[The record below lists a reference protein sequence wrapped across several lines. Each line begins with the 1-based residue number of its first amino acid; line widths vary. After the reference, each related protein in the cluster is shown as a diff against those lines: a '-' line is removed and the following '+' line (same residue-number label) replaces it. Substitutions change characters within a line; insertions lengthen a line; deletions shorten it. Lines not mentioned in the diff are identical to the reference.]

1 MKRSRE
7 ILDRLKADGERLPVP
22 ESLKPE
28 WIDETIKE
36 LEREEKKSRAG
47 RSRRKETGRG
57 RAGRFQIRA
66 LNAIS
71 AFTVNLSYNLEP
83 VYSILLAMV
92 IFREHRGFSAAFCL
106 CLILLV
112 LSVTLQSIRQFRSAQ
127 GRKS

>member
-47 RSRRKETGRG
+47 RLRRKETGRG

-66 LNAIS
+66 LA
-71 AFTVNLSYNLEP
+71 AAACVCLVAAGALAVFRAG
-83 VYSILLAMV
+83 LLFPEQAEEMDAPA
-92 IFREHRGFSAAFCL
+92 EN
-106 CLILLV
+106 
-112 LSVTLQSIRQFRSAQ
+112 
-127 GRKS
+127 